1 MDVKNILIL
10 GHWTLSVRE
19 ALKINSRQTHIFAQ
33 VSIEN
38 ANFNCNISSSI
49 CDFCHIFLNNSF
61 SMRYLK
67 SNDSVKINISSV
79 VKADTSYTQNCCFTH
94 SRLKRWNT
102 RFFLLIISTFWS
114 KRELLKFKE
123 PRQENLF
130 ACCLCCKFFSTVS
143 LNYAHTKKVSAFKIN
158 LNISLFHHIT

>member
-1 MDVKNILIL
+1 MKLMDVKNILIL
-10 GHWTLSVRE
+10 VHWTLSVRE

-94 SRLKRWNT
+94 SRLERWNT
-102 RFFLLIISTFWS
+102 RFFANNFHFLEQEGIIEIQGATP
-114 KRELLKFKE
+114 RKFICM
-123 PRQENLF
+123 LF
-130 ACCLCCKFFSTVS
+130 VL
-143 LNYAHTKKVSAFKIN
+143 
-158 LNISLFHHIT
+158 

>member
-1 MDVKNILIL
+1 MKLMDVKNILIL

-94 SRLKRWNT
+94 SRGGIRD
-102 RFFLLIISTFWS
+102 FFANNFHFLEQEGIIEIQGATP
-114 KRELLKFKE
+114 RKFICM
-123 PRQENLF
+123 LF
-130 ACCLCCKFFSTVS
+130 VL
-143 LNYAHTKKVSAFKIN
+143 
-158 LNISLFHHIT
+158 

>member
-1 MDVKNILIL
+1 MGVTSSFLYNDLKFLNLWMDLMDVKNILIL
-10 GHWTLSVRE
+10 GHWTFKWERGFRNQCE
-19 ALKINSRQTHIFAQ
+19 ANPHFCSQ

-79 VKADTSYTQNCCFTH
+79 VEADTSYTQNCRFTH
-94 SRLKRWNT
+94 SRGGIRDL
-102 RFFLLIISTFWS
+102 FYFLLLIISTFLEQEGIIEIQGATP
-114 KRELLKFKE
+114 RKFICM
-123 PRQENLF
+123 LF
-130 ACCLCCKFFSTVS
+130 VL
-143 LNYAHTKKVSAFKIN
+143 
-158 LNISLFHHIT
+158 